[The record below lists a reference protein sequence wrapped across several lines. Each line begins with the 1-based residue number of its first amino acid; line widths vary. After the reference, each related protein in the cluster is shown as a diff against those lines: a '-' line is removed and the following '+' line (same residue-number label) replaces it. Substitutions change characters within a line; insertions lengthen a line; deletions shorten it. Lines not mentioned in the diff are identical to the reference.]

1 MKKNVT
7 LKVQQII
14 YNLLLSVVELHAVQ
28 FEMIW
33 RKKEKQEEKLHD
45 MPQLDEATGQNDF
58 AIRGFFKNSIIFKRD
73 MGVDVLLGTDKI
85 TY

>member
-1 MKKNVT
+1 
-7 LKVQQII
+7 
-14 YNLLLSVVELHAVQ
+14 
-28 FEMIW
+28 
-33 RKKEKQEEKLHD
+33 